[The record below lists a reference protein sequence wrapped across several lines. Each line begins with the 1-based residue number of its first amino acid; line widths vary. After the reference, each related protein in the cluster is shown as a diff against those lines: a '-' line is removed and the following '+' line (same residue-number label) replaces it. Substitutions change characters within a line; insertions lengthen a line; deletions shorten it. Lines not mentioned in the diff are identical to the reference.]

1 MNNNFA
7 PQAVEI
13 VRQAIEADNAQDY
26 NKAVSL
32 YNHAIEYFIKAI
44 KYEQN
49 PTTKKILKEKVDEY
63 LSRAEILKQ
72 ILKDGNSNSG
82 GGGNAGATLSADSK
96 KKKDS
101 KDDDEKSKLR
111 GALSSAI
118 VSEKPN
124 VKWDDVAGLEGAK
137 EALKEGQFDDR
148 ELNSFIDVDVP

>member
-26 NKAVSL
+26 NKAVAL

-63 LSRAEILKQ
+63 LSRAEILKK
-72 ILKDGNSNSG
+72 ILSEERDKGGSGSG
-82 GGGNAGATLSADSK
+82 GGAGATLSSDQK
-96 KKKDS
+96 KKES
-101 KDDDEKSKLR
+101 KEDDEKNKLR

-137 EALKEGQFDDR
+137 EALKEGSCNLFVAC
-148 ELNSFIDVDVP
+148 SH

>member
-72 ILKDGNSNSG
+72 IQKDAAGKDSG
-82 GGGNAGATLSADSK
+82 GSGGGATLSADSK

-101 KDDDEKSKLR
+101 KEDDEKAKLR
-111 GALSSAI
+111 GALSSAV

-137 EALKEGQFDDR
+137 EALKEGEYLFF
-148 ELNSFIDVDVP
+148 LKFF